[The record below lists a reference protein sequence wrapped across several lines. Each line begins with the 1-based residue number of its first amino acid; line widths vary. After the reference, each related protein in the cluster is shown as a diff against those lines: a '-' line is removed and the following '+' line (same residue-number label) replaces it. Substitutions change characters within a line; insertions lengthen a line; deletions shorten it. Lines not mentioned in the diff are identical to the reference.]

1 MKKIFLSTTFLSWV
15 VASEGP
21 KSIIPGTKGCSM
33 IHLEQFSQFN
43 LDTQQVE
50 SQTPSSGEWSDK
62 LTSEFNIWL
71 DFKAKRALISHKKI
85 RHARDIEMVRC
96 NWPNHDKF
104 TLVVRSERE
113 KILCNNKMELKLA
126 DNLKFNDPI
135 NLDAF
140 GYLFTF
146 RLPNA
151 LPKECICQ
159 GLLINPASR
168 DFFGQLNKMGC
179 FSQSYKTSIAPAFN
193 LLLAAKYRLLTLGK
207 TE

>member
-1 MKKIFLSTTFLSWV
+1 MKKIFLSIILLGGLL
-15 VASEGP
+15 AGEGP
-21 KSIIPGTKGCSM
+21 KSIIPGTKGCSL
-33 IHLEQFSQFN
+33 IKLEQFSQFN
-43 LDTQQVE
+43 LDTKLIE
-50 SQTPSSGEWSDK
+50 NQTPSSDKWSDK

-71 DFKAKRALISHKKI
+71 DFKARRAVISQKKI

-104 TLVVRSERE
+104 TLIVRSERE
-113 KILCNNKMELKLA
+113 KILSNNKMELKLA

-146 RLPNA
+146 RLPTV

-159 GLLINPASR
+159 GLLINPANR
-168 DFFGQLNKMGC
+168 DFFGQLNRMGC